1 MATKHCTHFIL
12 PTAQGNFGSRN
23 CVEINGTEVVGLR
36 VLIKKILMEKFTT
49 GRNGFRISRKRAVV
63 VGVSR
68 GNLRKVLI
76 SVQVWWQI
84 FN

>member
-1 MATKHCTHFIL
+1 MATKHCTHLIL

-63 VGVSR
+63 VGVG
-68 GNLRKVLI
+68 GNLKKFFI

>member
-49 GRNGFRISRKRAVV
+49 GRNGFRISRKKAVV
-63 VGVSR
+63 VGVG
-68 GNLRKVLI
+68 GNLKKFFI

>member
-49 GRNGFRISRKRAVV
+49 GRNGFRIAEKGLLLWGLEAILKSFD
-63 VGVSR
+63 
-68 GNLRKVLI
+68 I
-76 SVQVWWQI
+76 SSSMVAD
-84 FN
+84 F